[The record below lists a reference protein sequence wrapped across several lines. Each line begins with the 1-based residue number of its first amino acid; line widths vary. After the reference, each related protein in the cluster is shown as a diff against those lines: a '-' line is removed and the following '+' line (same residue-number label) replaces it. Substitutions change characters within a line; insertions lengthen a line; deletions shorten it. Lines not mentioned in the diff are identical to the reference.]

1 MSNNKF
7 KNHKKILKI
16 NFSRK
21 DNSQHFKL
29 QEQGIKFSKVVY
41 HLTHLLIIM
50 QIKFQINIRI
60 MEGKCLLNKEFSL
73 KQYMKTNNK

>member
-1 MSNNKF
+1 MSYYKY
-7 KNHKKILKI
+7 KNLRKILKI
-16 NFSRK
+16 NFSKK

-50 QIKFQINIRI
+50 QIKFNINIRI
-60 MEGKCLLNKEFSL
+60 MEEKCLLNKEFSH
-73 KQYMKTNNK
+73 KRYTKINNK